1 MTTES
6 EQQDRAKKQQNRNKK
21 VFLLLT
27 KRRQVR
33 KLNDEIDE
41 IITDLCL
48 HGDKE

>member
-1 MTTES
+1 MCIES
-6 EQQDRAKKQQNRNKK
+6 EQKDRVKKQQTKNKK

-41 IITDLCL
+41 IMMDILL
-48 HGDKE
+48 YGEKE